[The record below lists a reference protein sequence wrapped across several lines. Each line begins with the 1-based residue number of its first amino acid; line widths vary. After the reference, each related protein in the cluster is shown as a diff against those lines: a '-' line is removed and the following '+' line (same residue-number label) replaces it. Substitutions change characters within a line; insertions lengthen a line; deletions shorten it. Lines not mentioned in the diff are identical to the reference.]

1 MNKINYYIYVRNR
14 LKNGIKDNN
23 NYDIIKFT
31 ENSKGKGR
39 YAHMKWTEITIK
51 TSTEAVEAI
60 TNILYEQNVGGV
72 SIEDPKDFK
81 FQKKNDY
88 DWDFVEEE
96 IFNSGYDGVII
107 KTYIT
112 EERDVTAD
120 INTIKEKI
128 DNLKAF
134 GIDVGEAIVELSQV
148 DEEDWANEWKNYYK
162 PTKVGE
168 KIVVKPTWE
177 EYYKQDGD
185 LIIELDPG
193 MAFGTG
199 THETTT
205 MCIRELEKFVKEDTK
220 VFDIGCGSGILAI
233 AAAKLGAKD
242 VLAVDL
248 DEVAVKVSKENIELN
263 KVEDKVVA
271 MYGNLMEVVHEKADI
286 VVANIIADII
296 KILAKDIKN
305 FMKDDAVFISS
316 GIIHA
321 KVDEVKEALVANGL
335 EVLYVES
342 LGEWN
347 AIVSKIK

>member
-1 MNKINYYIYVRNR
+1 
-14 LKNGIKDNN
+14 
-23 NYDIIKFT
+23 
-31 ENSKGKGR
+31 
-39 YAHMKWTEITIK
+39 MKWTEITIK
-51 TSTEAVEAI
+51 TTTEAVEAV

-81 FQKKNDY
+81 FQKKNEY
-88 DWDFVEEE
+88 DWDFEEE
-96 IFNSGYDGVII
+96 VFNKSGQDGVLI
-107 KTYIT
+107 KTYIP
-112 EERDVTAD
+112 EERNVLELIETVKARISLLPSFGLD
-120 INTIKEKI
+120 I
-128 DNLKAF
+128 
-134 GIDVGEAIVELSQV
+134 GEGSVSLSNV
-148 DEEDWANEWKNYYK
+148 NESDWANEWKKYYK
-162 PTKVGE
+162 PTKIGQ

-177 EYYKQDGD
+177 EYEAKEGD

-199 THETTT
+199 THETTS
-205 MCIRELEKFVKEDTK
+205 MCIQQLEKYVKQDSK

-233 AAAKLGAKD
+233 AAAKLGAND

-263 KVEDKVVA
+263 KVEDKVKA
-271 MYGNLMEVVHEKADI
+271 LHGNLMEVVSDKADI

-321 KVDEVKEALVANGL
+321 KVDEVKASLEENGL
-335 EVLYVES
+335 EIIEVQS

>member
-1 MNKINYYIYVRNR
+1 
-14 LKNGIKDNN
+14 
-23 NYDIIKFT
+23 
-31 ENSKGKGR
+31 
-39 YAHMKWTEITIK
+39 MKWAEITIK
-51 TSTEAVEAI
+51 TTTEAVEAI

-81 FQKKNDY
+81 FQKKHEY

-112 EERDVTAD
+112 EERDVSDD
-120 INTIKEKI
+120 IKLIKEKI
-128 DNLKAF
+128 EGLKEF

-162 PTKVGE
+162 PTKIGE

-177 EYYKQDGD
+177 DYEAKDTD

-199 THETTT
+199 THETTS
-205 MCIRELEKFVKEDTK
+205 MCIRELEKYVKPESK

-263 KVEDKVVA
+263 KVEGSVNA
-271 MYGNLMEVVHEKADI
+271 LHGNLMEVVKDKADI

-296 KILAKDIKN
+296 KILAKDIKQ

-321 KVDEVKEALVANGL
+321 KVDDVKEALTQNGL
-335 EVLYVES
+335 EIVHVES

-347 AIVSKIK
+347 AIVSKIAK

>member
-1 MNKINYYIYVRNR
+1 
-14 LKNGIKDNN
+14 
-23 NYDIIKFT
+23 
-31 ENSKGKGR
+31 
-39 YAHMKWTEITIK
+39 MKWAEITIK
-51 TSTEAVEAI
+51 TTTEAVEAI

-81 FQKKNDY
+81 FQKKNEY

-112 EERDVTAD
+112 EERDVTED
-120 INTIKEKI
+120 VNLIKEKI
-128 DNLKAF
+128 QGLKDF
-134 GIDVGEAIVELSQV
+134 GIDIGEAIVELSQV
-148 DEEDWANEWKNYYK
+148 DEQDWANEWKNYYK
-162 PTKVGE
+162 PTKVG
-168 KIVVKPTWE
+168 KNVLVKPTWE
-177 EYYKQDGD
+177 EYEEKEGD

-205 MCIRELEKFVKEDTK
+205 MCIQQLEKYVKKDSK

-233 AAAKLGAKD
+233 AAAKLGAKE
-242 VLAVDL
+242 VVAVDL
-248 DEVAVKVSKENIELN
+248 DEVAVKVSKENINLN
-263 KVEDKVVA
+263 KVKNKVVA
-271 MYGNLMEVVHEKADI
+271 LHGNLTEVIKDKADI

-296 KILAKDIKN
+296 KILAKDVAN
-305 FMKDDAVFISS
+305 FMKENAVFISS

-321 KVDEVKEALVANGL
+321 KVDEVKESLIENGF
-335 EVLYVES
+335 EVVEVQT

-347 AIVSKIK
+347 AIVSKLK

>member
-1 MNKINYYIYVRNR
+1 
-14 LKNGIKDNN
+14 
-23 NYDIIKFT
+23 
-31 ENSKGKGR
+31 
-39 YAHMKWTEITIK
+39 MKWAEITIK
-51 TSTEAVEAI
+51 TTTEAVEAI

-81 FQKKNDY
+81 FQKKHDY

-112 EERDVTAD
+112 EERDVTDD
-120 INTIKEKI
+120 INLIKEKI
-128 DNLKAF
+128 EGLKEF

-162 PTKVGE
+162 PTKIGE

-177 EYYKQDGD
+177 EYQKADTD

-199 THETTT
+199 THETTS
-205 MCIRELEKFVKEDTK
+205 MCIRELEKYVKPESK

-233 AAAKLGAKD
+233 AAAKLGAKN

-248 DEVAVKVSKENIELN
+248 DEVAVRVSKENIELN
-263 KVEDKVVA
+263 KVEGSVRA
-271 MYGNLMEVVHEKADI
+271 LHGNLMEVVTDKADI

-296 KILAKDIKN
+296 KLLAKDIKQ
-305 FMKDDAVFISS
+305 FMKDDAIFISS

-321 KVDEVKEALVANGL
+321 KVDEVKEALTENGL
-335 EVLYVES
+335 EIVHVES

-347 AIVSKIK
+347 AIVSKIAK

>member
-1 MNKINYYIYVRNR
+1 
-14 LKNGIKDNN
+14 
-23 NYDIIKFT
+23 
-31 ENSKGKGR
+31 
-39 YAHMKWTEITIK
+39 MKWAEITIK
-51 TSTEAVEAI
+51 TTTEAVEAI

-81 FQKKNDY
+81 FQKKHEY

-112 EERDVTAD
+112 EERDVSDD
-120 INTIKEKI
+120 IKLIKEKI
-128 DNLKAF
+128 EGLKEF

-162 PTKVGE
+162 PTKIGE

-177 EYYKQDGD
+177 DYEANDTD

-199 THETTT
+199 THETTS
-205 MCIRELEKFVKEDTK
+205 MCIRELEKYVKPESK

-233 AAAKLGAKD
+233 AAAKLGVKD

-263 KVEDKVVA
+263 KVEGSVNA
-271 MYGNLMEVVHEKADI
+271 LHGNLMEVVKDKADI

-296 KILAKDIKN
+296 KILAKDIKQ

-321 KVDEVKEALVANGL
+321 KVDEVKEALTQNGL
-335 EVLYVES
+335 EIVHVES

-347 AIVSKIK
+347 AIVSKIAK